1 MAVSKI
7 KLATGDVLIDLTA
20 DTVTSETLAE
30 GVTAH
35 GADGELIVG
44 TMKATEDLNAVLA
57 EQESLIAELKETL
70 VGKTTGEG
78 DSPGAEVQ
86 WLTREVT
93 EYSNQTLTHL
103 GPYALSGTQVTS
115 LHLPAL
121 TTISAYSFYNCTTLE
136 DVNFPCLTEIPANGF
151 REYGGVVRADF
162 SVLRRI
168 GSNGFYKCT
177 KLETLIIRT
186 DSVCTVVS
194 GTVWTGTPI
203 LSGIGFIY
211 VPKNLLESYKIATNW
226 SSLATRFRAIEDYPE
241 ICGGEA

>member
-7 KLATGDVLIDLTA
+7 ELATGDVLIDLTT
-20 DTVTSETLAE
+20 DTVTPETLAE
-30 GVTAH
+30 GITAH
-35 GADGELIVG
+35 GANGELIVG
-44 TMKATEDLNAVLA
+44 TMKATEDLNAVLV
-57 EQESLIAELKETL
+57 EQESLITELKETL
-70 VGKTTGEG
+70 QGKTTGG
-78 DSPGAEVQ
+78 DDSPGTEVQ

-103 GPYALSGTQVTS
+103 GSYALSGTQVTS
-115 LHLPAL
+115 LNLPAL

-136 DVNFPCLTEIPANGF
+136 DVNFQCLTEIPTNGF

-162 SVLRRI
+162 SVLRKI

-203 LSGIGFIY
+203 LAGTGFIY
-211 VPKNLLESYKIATNW
+211 VPKALIEDYKVATNW
-226 SSLATRFRAIEDYPE
+226 SALATQFRAIEDYPE
-241 ICGGEA
+241 ITGGEA